1 MANLPLGTV
10 ITKFSNTFI
19 LTDPQLTKGLELWR
33 QVLTPWI
40 PDDLSGLAGV
50 PPIIVQNLILPD
62 AVNISFNI
70 IQLPAVG
77 EVTSLITPFTR
88 ANAMLQNGKGASPAV
103 KGIRKINTVLPVNHV
118 EQEGLFVLFFDI
130 KALPLVEITE
140 PADRKYNVA
149 VKPYNGRSGI
159 EITSEPPMVDEVA
172 GDTATFSFD
181 ITDLNYV

>member
-1 MANLPLGTV
+1 MANLPLGSI
-10 ITKFSNTFI
+10 ITKFNNTFI

-33 QVLTPWI
+33 QVLLP
-40 PDDLSGLAGV
+40 PVADNLSGLAGV
-50 PPIIVQNLILPD
+50 LPIVVQNLSLAD
-62 AVNISFNI
+62 AVNVSFDINN
-70 IQLPAVG
+70 LPAVG
-77 EVTSLITPFTR
+77 EATSLLTPLTR
-88 ANAMLQNGKGASPAV
+88 ANAMLQNGKGASPVV
-103 KGIRKINTVLPVNHV
+103 KGVKSINAILPVNKV

-130 KALPLVEITE
+130 KALPLAEITE

-159 EITSEPPMVDEVA
+159 EITSDLPMVDEVS